1 MARDNIKSLSP
12 LLLKKMPEFG
22 KLINIPFQYKS
33 ESCDRSRKCYVN
45 GDGKV
50 FFSKLVVL
58 WFCQYYLVHVTF
70 KKKVNI
76 YKFGNQNGPCVIIS
90 KKYVRLQLLLLLFLG
105 KGGVVRNKDTFNYL

>member
-50 FFSKLVVL
+50 FFLNWL
-58 WFCQYYLVHVTF
+58 YCGF
-70 KKKVNI
+70 VNI
-76 YKFGNQNGPCVIIS
+76 TWFM
-90 KKYVRLQLLLLLFLG
+90 
-105 KGGVVRNKDTFNYL
+105 